1 MCTHKIFS
9 NNITDVYW
17 FLQGYDFEQTV
28 LFLVKALVELKEGD
42 AIMGV
47 YNWCKEQTG
56 KKFLWIKAL
65 VEKATGK

>member
-1 MCTHKIFS
+1 MPYNLTLHAF
-9 NNITDVYW
+9 V
-17 FLQGYDFEQTV
+17 QGFEFEQTV

-47 YNWCKEQTG
+47 YNWCKELTG

-65 VEKATGK
+65 VEKAAGK

>member
-1 MCTHKIFS
+1 M
-9 NNITDVYW
+9 
-17 FLQGYDFEQTV
+17 QGYDFEQTV